1 VSWGGLKTKTVN
13 ESKLSSSPARS
24 HMTSKTRAGSKPTI
38 GLATWLPVAF
48 VALAAAAAYAAVAS
62 NALVNARLEADEV
75 GWLIKAWWYISGA
88 IAPYSSVDSAPTL
101 PLFPFG
107 LGAIQTLIGLDVTAA
122 RSAMIVVGVANA
134 VVLFL
139 LCRKLT
145 GNVLTST
152 AAVLIFVGSPSTSF
166 SFSTT
171 SPIGIASLLHL
182 GAIWLLVLS
191 VGRPALWRSLLL
203 GAIFGALLLLSGE
216 MAIPI
221 LALFVVFMAAVGKAR
236 WVQGAIVVA
245 VVAVIVGA
253 CVALLPDQ
261 FTAVLLNQ
269 PAPAFVR
276 GLIGMGA
283 PVSLDALRIGQ
294 DLYEGVLLPYG
305 GTLLLCV
312 LLIALTWQGPRV
324 LWVVPIYTL
333 IALLGLIVFRAPGCE
348 ACAATA
354 PSQISAVAALAAAMT
369 LAFLARV
376 ARQNKLASTP
386 LVIGAA
392 FTALALNTFAPLM
405 ATREALHSFPAA
417 MLMQSRAGAEQDDVA
432 ALMRFVGQNV
442 PTGSEP
448 ILLVHRLPALPYA
461 VHMAGRRFPA
471 VSLNPIASLRAAPA
485 AATGARREAALAA
498 IERGGNWTGETLRRW
513 VERDYELI
521 IWQEGAL
528 NVDAATADLLAANFD
543 AAATTDYRGAKLTLY
558 KRKG

>member
-1 VSWGGLKTKTVN
+1 
-13 ESKLSSSPARS
+13 
-24 HMTSKTRAGSKPTI
+24 MTSNTRAGAKPTHS
-38 GLATWLPVAF
+38 LATWLPVAF

-88 IAPYSSVDSAPTL
+88 VAPYSSADSAPTL

-107 LGAIQTLIGLDVTAA
+107 LGALQTLIGLDVTAA
-122 RSAMIVVGVANA
+122 RSAMIVIGVANA

-139 LCRKLT
+139 LCLKLT
-145 GNVLTST
+145 GNVLASA
-152 AAVLIFVGSPSTSF
+152 AAVLFFAGSPSTSF

-171 SPIGIASLLHL
+171 SPIGLASLLHL

-203 GAIFGALLLLSGE
+203 GLIFGVILLLSTE
-216 MAIPI
+216 MVIPS
-221 LALFVVFMAAVGKAR
+221 LALFVVFIAAVGKAR
-236 WVQGAIVVA
+236 WAQGAIVLGVTGI
-245 VVAVIVGA
+245 IVGA
-253 CVALLPDQ
+253 FIALLPEQ
-261 FTAVLLNQ
+261 FTTVLLNQ
-269 PAPAFVR
+269 PVPTFVR
-276 GLIGMGA
+276 GLIGIGA
-283 PVSLDALRIGQ
+283 PMSFDALRISQ
-294 DLYEGVLLPYG
+294 DVFEGVLLPYG

-312 LLIALTWQGPRV
+312 MLIALTWQGPRV
-324 LWVVPIYTL
+324 LWVVPAYTV
-333 IALLGLIVFRAPGCE
+333 IALIGLTIFRAPGCE
-348 ACAATA
+348 ACAAMA
-354 PSQISAVAALAAAMT
+354 PSQLSAVAAIGAAMT
-369 LAFLARV
+369 LAFLARL
-376 ARQNKLASTP
+376 ARQHKLAGTP
-386 LVIGAA
+386 VVIGGA
-392 FTALALNTFAPLM
+392 FAALALNTFAPLM
-405 ATREALHSFPAA
+405 ATRETLHSFPAA
-417 MLMQSRAGAEQDDVA
+417 MLMQSRAGAEQEDVA

-471 VSLNPIASLRAAPA
+471 VSLNPTASLRAAPA
-485 AATGARREAALAA
+485 ALTGARREAALAT

-528 NVDAATADLLAANFD
+528 NVDVATAELLSANFD

-558 KRKG
+558 KRKS